1 MSLREELENRIL
13 VLDGAMGTMI
23 QRHKFGEKEYRGERF
38 VDWKSQL
45 KGNNDLLS
53 LTQPQVI
60 LDIHR
65 EYLKAGADIIE
76 TNTFNAQRVSMADYE
91 MSELSYEINLAGARL
106 ARQAVDECLIRDT
119 SKPRFVAGS
128 IGPTNKTASISPDVS
143 NPSFRAISFNQLLEA
158 YYEQALA
165 LIEGG
170 VDLFLIETIFDTLNA
185 KAALVAVEK
194 AMDRTGKRLDIML
207 SATVADSSGRTL
219 SEIGRAH
226 V

>member
-1 MSLREELENRIL
+1 MSLRKELENRIL

-91 MSELSYEINLAGARL
+91 MSELSYEINLAGAHL

-143 NPSFRAISFNQLLEA
+143 NPSFRAISFDQLLEA

-170 VDLFLIETIFDTLNA
+170 SRSFFDRN
-185 KAALVAVEK
+185 
-194 AMDRTGKRLDIML
+194 DF
-207 SATVADSSGRTL
+207 
-219 SEIGRAH
+219 
-226 V
+226 